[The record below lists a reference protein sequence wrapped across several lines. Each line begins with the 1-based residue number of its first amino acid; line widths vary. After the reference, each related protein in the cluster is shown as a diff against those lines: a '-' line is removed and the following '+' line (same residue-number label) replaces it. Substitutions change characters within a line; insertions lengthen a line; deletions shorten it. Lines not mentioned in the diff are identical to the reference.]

1 MYKSKNMD
9 LEKYCEKTILQ
20 TDVDIFA
27 KNARIIC
34 SGFSSSGKTYL
45 INKLIL
51 KNISK
56 FDYVIIAGSPTDH
69 EITSIDLIK
78 DKVITLHHFPSIDEI
93 KQITEPNSSKII
105 VCDDNYYLA
114 FNDINV
120 MQWYTH
126 GRHES
131 INVVLITQNI
141 FYTKGKYSR
150 DISLNASHFLIL
162 RSRDLSQLTV
172 LSRQLYG
179 KENSNKIL
187 DVYKCIVKKYSKY
200 PHLLV
205 DVSGNTNE
213 NLEFRSHIIPSP
225 ESAFQTVYI
234 QK

>member
-1 MYKSKNMD
+1 MD
-9 LEKYCEKTILQ
+9 LEKYCENTILQ
-20 TDVDIFA
+20 NDVDIFA

-56 FDYVIIAGSPTDH
+56 FDHVIIAGAPIAIDH
-69 EITSIDLIK
+69 EFTSNELIK
-78 DKVITLHHFPSIDEI
+78 DKVITFNHFPSIDEI
-93 KQITEPNSSKII
+93 KQITDPNSSKII

-150 DISLNASHFLIL
+150 DISLNASHFIIL

-172 LSRQLYG
+172 LSRKLYG

-187 DVYKCIVKKYSKY
+187 DVYKFIVKKYNKY
-200 PHLLV
+200 PHLLI

-213 NLEFRSHIIPSP
+213 KLEFRSHIIPSP
-225 ESAFQTVYI
+225 ESVFQTVYI

>member
-1 MYKSKNMD
+1 ME
-9 LEKYCEKTILQ
+9 LEKYCENTILQ
-20 TDVDIFA
+20 SDVDIFA

-51 KNISK
+51 ENISK
-56 FDYVIIAGSPTDH
+56 FDHVIIAGSPTDH
-69 EITSIDLIK
+69 KILSNESIKEKIITFK
-78 DKVITLHHFPSIDEI
+78 HFPSIDELR
-93 KQITEPNSSKII
+93 QITEPNSSKII

-120 MQWYTH
+120 MTYYTH
-126 GRHES
+126 GRHENIS
-131 INVVLITQNI
+131 SVILSQNI

-150 DISLNASHFLIL
+150 DISLNASHFIIL

-187 DVYKCIVKKYSKY
+187 DVYQFIVKKYKKY

-225 ESAFQTVYI
+225 ESTYQTVYI
-234 QK
+234 HK